1 MDFWLIFIMCVDIFF
16 FPNLAYTLVI
26 PVSAGGF
33 GGLSPD
39 GFCYNCM
46 WIDRAY
52 WLLKSSAAPVLWVIC
67 PWTCMLMAVGSAR
80 SEERLR
86 WVDGVLL
93 LQNRNNYVFLS
104 ILPHGCWRAQVPH
117 SLVAQHKARFAS
129 LAQLW
134 FLWRTKQ
141 LGWTAELNLKSKCLQ
156 WPAFV
161 TSIWFLGT
169 WAVLLHLKKWKW
181 VVGWVEDFYR

>member
-1 MDFWLIFIMCVDIFF
+1 MDFWLIFIMCVDFFF

-67 PWTCMLMAVGSAR
+67 PWTCMLMAVRSAW
-80 SEERLR
+80 SEEGLW
-86 WVDGVLL
+86 WVDGVL
-93 LQNRNNYVFLS
+93 LQNRNNYILS
-104 ILPHGCWRAQVPH
+104 ILPHGCWWAQVPH
-117 SLVAQHKARFAS
+117 SRVAQQKPGSPARLS
-129 LAQLW
+129 CDSCGVQS
-134 FLWRTKQ
+134 
-141 LGWTAELNLKSKCLQ
+141 N
-156 WPAFV
+156 
-161 TSIWFLGT
+161 
-169 WAVLLHLKKWKW
+169 
-181 VVGWVEDFYR
+181 WVELLNWTSNQSAFSDLPLSPASDFLELGQSYCI